1 MDFEISG
8 RSRANAIDY
17 ISVGS
22 KRIAV
27 TAAVTW
33 YRGIRETFN
42 SFDSNATD
50 FLTGTTET
58 DLEDGREATQIAV
71 PEGQF
76 DNGSGTLA
84 TIGNRN
90 FGNYWFYLPA
100 GNIVMVYGRENINT
114 LAAVLSANPPADLPL
129 RLQVALLIGRAV
141 VTLVSGVASIDQ
153 VQSAFNVAFG
163 FSGNVS

>member
-1 MDFEISG
+1 L
-8 RSRANAIDY
+8 AWIDY
-17 ISVGS
+17 ISVGVKKNCS
-22 KRIAV
+22 NCF
-27 TAAVTW
+27 TW

-50 FLTGTTET
+50 NFDRYYRNGSGGWT
-58 DLEDGREATQIAV
+58 REATQIAV

-90 FGNYWFYLPA
+90 FGNYWFYL
-100 GNIVMVYGRENINT
+100 GQQEILLWFGRENINT

-129 RLQVALLIGRAV
+129 RLQVGALLIGRAV
-141 VTLVSGVASIDQ
+141 YVSIRSCLYRSSTVC
-153 VQSAFNVAFG
+153 F
-163 FSGNVS
+163 

>member
-1 MDFEISG
+1 MMFLILLVEELEG
-8 RSRANAIDY
+8 CLEWTLKFQEEAEQTRLADY

-22 KRIAV
+22 RIAV

-50 FLTGTTET
+50 NFDRYYRNGSGGWT
-58 DLEDGREATQIAV
+58 REATQIAV

-90 FGNYWFYLPA
+90 FGNYWFYLGPA

-129 RLQVALLIGRAV
+129 RLQVGALLIGRAV
-141 VTLVSGVASIDQ
+141 VTLVSGVL
-153 VQSAFNVAFG
+153 
-163 FSGNVS
+163 

>member
-1 MDFEISG
+1 MD
-8 RSRANAIDY
+8 
-17 ISVGS
+17 
-22 KRIAV
+22 
-27 TAAVTW
+27 
-33 YRGIRETFN
+33 
-42 SFDSNATD
+42 
-50 FLTGTTET
+50 
-58 DLEDGREATQIAV
+58 REATQIAV

-90 FGNYWFYLPA
+90 FGNYWFYLGA

-129 RLQVALLIGRAV
+129 RLQVGALLIGRAV

-153 VQSAFNVAFG
+153 VQSAFNVAFR
-163 FSGNVS
+163 VQR